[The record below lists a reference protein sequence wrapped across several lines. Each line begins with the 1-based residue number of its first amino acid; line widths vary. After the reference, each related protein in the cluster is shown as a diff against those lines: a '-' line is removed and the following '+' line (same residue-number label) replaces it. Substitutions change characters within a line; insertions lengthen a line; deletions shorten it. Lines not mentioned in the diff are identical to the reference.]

1 MIIYNEI
8 DVRNENRIIIK
19 NYMKDLERYRTILSN
34 FRIDFSSINK
44 LRGNRDLLQRAF
56 NEELN
61 NK

>member
-19 NYMKDLERYRTILSN
+19 NPRKDLERYRTILSN

-44 LRGNRDLLQRAF
+44 LRGNKDLLQRAF

>member
-19 NYMKDLERYRTILSN
+19 NYKKDLERYRTILSN

>member
-19 NYMKDLERYRTILSN
+19 NYKKDLERYRTILSN

-44 LRGNRDLLQRAF
+44 LRGNKDLLQRAF